1 MRILKAISPLLA
13 FLVATPV
20 LAATVGFSDIADSPY
35 MHAIESLAKQG
46 VVQGYSDGTFR
57 PNAPVNRAEF
67 VKILLGTTH
76 ADMQPP
82 QDLRCFSDLEVRV
95 PQWYA
100 SPVCLARQLGVVSG
114 YSDGTFRADQHIN
127 LAEALKITLRSFG
140 VAVPAAH
147 IRAQWYEPY
156 LNAARDRQVLLP
168 LLKTPNH
175 IVTRGELAAMV
186 TAMQESQGNEMQEDT
201 ATAVCGNGALE
212 HGEQCDD
219 GNTENSD
226 GCSQLCI
233 VVPEPVR
240 LAMLQIDAQATGTIS
255 NVSRGKTG
263 VSLLKFTA
271 VSGRQD
277 VLFTGAKFQ
286 ASVGSLSYGQRYV
299 LAMDTDGDGRYET
312 TVSAG
317 KAQGAELNFDI
328 PGGIRVYQGI
338 AVRMEVRAD
347 IVSML
352 GPVTLG
358 LQFATG
364 EPDYVHGIGAVDG
377 IPLQGIQT
385 DNACPNDVSVCF
397 IRVNTRTS
405 NDIAIQERG
414 SLYVTM
420 DSAPVRSQ
428 QVLGGAIS
436 GPLLRLQLRADGED
450 IDVKN
455 LRFDGGTSSIDALL
469 LFQVAPG
476 TTIDT
481 QKTQAFAQATTG
493 QCSTQSST
501 RFCANLSLNMLRIGA
516 NQERTVVV
524 AAKMKDEQSGA
535 ISGQPFALTLSAA
548 TDSTHAV
555 DARGVASLSD
565 LAQNDGN
572 ALANGEVFIGT
583 AVPGSSSAITGPMH
597 DTVLAKISGIANA
610 LQTDVVGIPSS
621 RATIG
626 GFQVSTSTHTNTFHG
641 TNDVV
646 LSSLHFVVQA
656 QNVEIDPASYRLF
669 NPENPAVWVSCSAS
683 QTTGSVSVQ
692 CNGIATSSIQY
703 RIGQGQKA
711 TYMLEA
717 TITSSQ
723 LAPGDS
729 SLNVSMSPLGQRGTT
744 NAVSWSDDVTTLSW
758 VDIEILRVQS
768 TYFHAP

>member
-1 MRILKAISPLLA
+1 
-13 FLVATPV
+13 
-20 LAATVGFSDIADSPY
+20 
-35 MHAIESLAKQG
+35 
-46 VVQGYSDGTFR
+46 
-57 PNAPVNRAEF
+57 
-67 VKILLGTTH
+67 
-76 ADMQPP
+76 
-82 QDLRCFSDLEVRV
+82 
-95 PQWYA
+95 
-100 SPVCLARQLGVVSG
+100 
-114 YSDGTFRADQHIN
+114 
-127 LAEALKITLRSFG
+127 
-140 VAVPAAH
+140 
-147 IRAQWYEPY
+147 
-156 LNAARDRQVLLP
+156 
-168 LLKTPNH
+168 
-175 IVTRGELAAMV
+175 
-186 TAMQESQGNEMQEDT
+186 
-201 ATAVCGNGALE
+201 
-212 HGEQCDD
+212 
-219 GNTENSD
+219 
-226 GCSQLCI
+226 
-233 VVPEPVR
+233 
-240 LAMLQIDAQATGTIS
+240 
-255 NVSRGKTG
+255 
-263 VSLLKFTA
+263 
-271 VSGRQD
+271 
-277 VLFTGAKFQ
+277 
-286 ASVGSLSYGQRYV
+286 
-299 LAMDTDGDGRYET
+299 MDTDGDGRYET

-347 IVSML
+347 IVSTL

-358 LQFATG
+358 LQFATN

-535 ISGQPFALTLSAA
+535 ISGQPFALTVSAA

-626 GFQVSTSTHTNTFHG
+626 GFQVSTSPHTNTFHG